1 MKKIIVACLA
11 ATTFLGAAVTEAEA
25 GYRGR
30 YYGPYYHHHHND
42 YGGALAAGVV
52 GLAAGAMIAGAM
64 ANQPPAPPPPAT
76 MSPSLAAAAT
86 TWCGN
91 VPLSSMAPAC
101 GATCAEAKS
110 ATCC

>member
-76 MSPSLAAAAT
+76 MSPSLAAY
-86 TWCGN
+86 
-91 VPLSSMAPAC
+91 
-101 GATCAEAKS
+101 CARKYRSFDPVTGTYLAHTGERIVC
-110 ATCC
+110 TY

>member
-64 ANQPPAPPPPAT
+64 ANQPSAPPPPAT
-76 MSPSLAAAAT
+76 MSPSLAAY
-86 TWCGN
+86 
-91 VPLSSMAPAC
+91 
-101 GATCAEAKS
+101 CARKYHSFDPVTGTYLAHTGERS
-110 ATCC
+110 VCTY